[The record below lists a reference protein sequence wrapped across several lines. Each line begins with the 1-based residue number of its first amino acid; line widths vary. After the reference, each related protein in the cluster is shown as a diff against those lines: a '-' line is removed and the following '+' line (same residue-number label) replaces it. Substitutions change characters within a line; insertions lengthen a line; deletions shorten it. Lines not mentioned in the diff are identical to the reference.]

1 LRSTPAKHLMVGL
14 IKFIVNTIY
23 YQQHYYL

>member
-1 LRSTPAKHLMVGL
+1 LRSTPAKHLMISL
-14 IKFIVNTIY
+14 KKNFVNTIY

>member
-1 LRSTPAKHLMVGL
+1 LRSTPAKHLMISL